1 MAGQITSLAVVIT
14 GFIAADAIFTNIIVA
29 LVIIAADLT
38 RIFSAFTGATELI
51 CTVTGIAVFFAV
63 QHINTLT

>member
-1 MAGQITSLAVVIT
+1 MARQITSLAVVIT
-14 GFIAADAIFTNIIVA
+14 GFIAADAVFTNIIVA

-51 CTVTGIAVFFAV
+51 CTVTGIAIF
-63 QHINTLT
+63 